1 MIPARDL
8 RKHAKAARVLA
19 EQINDPDLRLKMLGI
34 AGDLDRYAARKEA
47 AERKEESRRV
57 SS

>member
-8 RKHAKAARVLA
+8 RKHAKTARVLA

-57 SS
+57 TS